1 MDTIGEFLTR
11 IRNAGMAR
19 HEKLDV
25 PASNVRV
32 GIAKILLESGYIRSF
47 KVAKDGK
54 QGIMRVYLK
63 FNDKGKPLISA
74 VDRVSRPGRRVYVK
88 ASDIPSV
95 RNGFGISILSTNR
108 GIVNGDTAKQD
119 NLGGELLCT
128 LW

>member
-1 MDTIGEFLTR
+1 
-11 IRNAGMAR
+11 
-19 HEKLDV
+19 
-25 PASNVRV
+25 VRV

-54 QGIMRVYLK
+54 QGVMRVYLK
-63 FNDKGKPLISA
+63 YNDKGRPLISA

-88 ASDIPSV
+88 AQQIPSV

-108 GIVNGDTAKQD
+108 GIVDGDKAKTD